1 MRNDTHFFGGW
12 IHQTI
17 RVEGRINTIEMTAK
31 IAAPR
36 WLFIGSLLPKTVRR
50 LDEITF
56 EIGTPQKKTWYVTL
70 GFDDW
75 WARHLDRF
83 GHIKILK
90 KLGYCCICYYGVYQS
105 LPWCMVVFATAMCD
119 HSQFFLFLHSCAP
132 QISMRWFFFPSA
144 MFDFWVPPVQKIRFF
159 SAKFLFPS
167 SNQTWC
173 VAKWSWNFPAINLRL
188 VLGFSS
194 QPCSMTT
201 SWFVNPM
208 NIHSLYIY
216 IDTRISWYL

>member
-70 GFDDW
+70 GLTIDGHAIWIDLDILRSLKNWVIAVYVTMGFTKVYHDAW
-75 WARHLDRF
+75 WFSQLRCAITPSSF
-83 GHIKILK
+83 FF
-90 KLGYCCICYYGVYQS
+90 C
-105 LPWCMVVFATAMCD
+105 TAAHHRYPCVD
-119 HSQFFLFLHSCAP
+119 
-132 QISMRWFFFPSA
+132 FFFPLPCLISEYHQ
-144 MFDFWVPPVQKIRFF
+144 FKRSDFFRLNSCFRPVIKPGVWQNGRGIFQ
-159 SAKFLFPS
+159 L
-167 SNQTWC
+167 
-173 VAKWSWNFPAINLRL
+173 
-188 VLGFSS
+188 
-194 QPCSMTT
+194 
-201 SWFVNPM
+201 
-208 NIHSLYIY
+208 
-216 IDTRISWYL
+216 

>member
-1 MRNDTHFFGGW
+1 MRNGTHFFGGW
-12 IHQTI
+12 NHQTI
-17 RVEGRINTIEMTAK
+17 RVEGRISTIEMTVK

-36 WLFIGSLLPKTVRR
+36 WLFIGSLLPKIVRR

-56 EIGTPQKKTWYVTL
+56 EIGTPQKKTLVCDPRI
-70 GFDDW
+70 DDW

-90 KLGYCCICYYGVYQS
+90 KLGYYCICYYGVYQS

-119 HSQFFLFLHSCAP
+119 NSQFFLFFAQLRTTDIHAL
-132 QISMRWFFFPSA
+132 IFFPSA
-144 MFDFWVPPVQKIRFF
+144 MFDFWVSPVQKIRFF

-173 VAKWSWNFPAINLRL
+173 VAKWSRNLPAINLRL

-208 NIHSLYIY
+208 NIHSLYI
-216 IDTRISWYL
+216 DTRISWYL